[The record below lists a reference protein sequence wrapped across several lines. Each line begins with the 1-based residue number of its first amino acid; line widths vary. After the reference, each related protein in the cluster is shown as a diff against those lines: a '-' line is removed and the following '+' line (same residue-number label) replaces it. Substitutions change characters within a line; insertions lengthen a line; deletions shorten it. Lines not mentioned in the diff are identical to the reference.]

1 MPIQDFELLRYLVAT
16 GSMCQ
21 AARAF
26 GVSPAVVS
34 RQISALEARLGTRLF
49 YRPTAR
55 LELTAKGRMLYAT
68 AILPNI
74 GGGPTPN
81 AICTPANDNAVRA
94 SRRTLER
101 P

>member
-34 RQISALEARLGTRLF
+34 RQISARSQTGHPTVLSPNGTTGAYCQR
-49 YRPTAR
+49 
-55 LELTAKGRMLYAT
+55 
-68 AILPNI
+68 
-74 GGGPTPN
+74 PN
-81 AICTPANDNAVRA
+81 ALRDCNSAEYRRRSNAERDLYP
-94 SRRTLER
+94 SQRQSLPRTLER